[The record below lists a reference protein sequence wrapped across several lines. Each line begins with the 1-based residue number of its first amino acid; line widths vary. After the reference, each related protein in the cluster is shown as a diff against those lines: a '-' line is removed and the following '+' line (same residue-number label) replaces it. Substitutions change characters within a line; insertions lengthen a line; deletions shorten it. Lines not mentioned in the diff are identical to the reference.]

1 MAETKLRVAIRVRP
15 LRSTEGTEAWRIEDE
30 NVYQNDAEQVVGRTA
45 FRYDAVYGEQS
56 DTRDVYEG
64 VCRELVDGA
73 LKGVNGT
80 IFAYGQTS
88 SGKTFTIQGGDQY
101 GATTPGLMHL
111 AAEHIF
117 ATIEARNDTDFLLRV
132 SYLEVY
138 NEQLRDLLAEDG
150 TGEVHIREHPETGV
164 YVEGAQEIVVTQ
176 PHDVADALV
185 QGEKRRAIGSTA
197 MNERSSRSHT
207 VFRIVVESRPREC
220 AEDHGVLVGA
230 LSLVDLAGSE
240 SVRLTGATGMRQKE
254 GGKINQSLLTLSRVV
269 QQLGEKGKENFV
281 NFRDSRLTRLLQ
293 PTLSGKAQLAMVCCV
308 APSCNYVEET
318 RSTLQFGSRAAR
330 VTLKPVVHE
339 ILDDASQ
346 LRRVKRQ
353 LAELLAKQETADE
366 AAASGKTEELHE
378 LLERNEKLEADLA
391 QRASKMTELT
401 KMICVGGTSAAASK
415 PRRRRR
421 ATCAVGARGFKEED
435 SNLPAIPSFAEMRA
449 KRAAA
454 APALAEEE
462 EAAPPPPPADDGVLE
477 ACLEDD
483 RAAEARGLPALDAPA
498 PDDLEAAVRARL
510 RRAAEETLAVSS
522 DADETVSELR
532 KQLEVEKEVAEEVE
546 GERTKAEAEA
556 EALKERLAQAEA
568 ARAEAARAEA
578 ARAEAAAH
586 AGAGAEAHAAE
597 VDMLTQA
604 AAEAR
609 RAAEAAG
616 AEAAVAVEAREA
628 AAAEA
633 AEALA
638 AVHAQ
643 LDGEKAASE
652 AALDALRAELAAE
665 RDTES
670 QSTIEALQ
678 AKVDAAAEAL
688 QAADAA
694 SDEVEEGRRE
704 AEAEHEAVK
713 TQLAE
718 AQAARTDA
726 EAALAALQEERA
738 ADRENAKL
746 TRDAES
752 QATIEALQAKVD
764 AAAEARWEADAQLAS
779 AAEAAT
785 AAHQCAAVEHEAVL
799 RRAREEG
806 DAARAQV
813 AQAEEAASIAEA
825 ARAEVEAERDEE
837 RSNSDGVRGERDALH
852 GEVGELRTQ
861 IERERQQARDA
872 AEARACEAESSEEA
886 DATIAELRRQLE
898 VEREVGGEAEA
909 ERDALAKRAE
919 EQARDASAA
928 HLQVVRAKDERIACL
943 EKVKMTTAIFAQIQ
957 KLRTDKEAAL
967 SEARE
972 LKARVASLTE
982 TSASPKEAAEDTAL
996 AARCAAS
1003 DAACRAATEKAAR
1016 LEARAARAEQ
1026 SMSKI
1031 RTPGG
1036 RRALNGTDALHD
1048 KIEFLEQENLDL
1060 MLEVKQLKA
1069 SQARLAA
1076 SPVPVPTEA
1085 AVVDENAP
1093 PGPSPST
1100 KLSAA
1105 KLPAS
1110 PAAEAGVPT
1119 EGTQECT
1126 QS

>member
-88 SGKTFTIQGGDQY
+88 SGKTFTMQGGDQY

-353 LAELLAKQETADE
+353 LAELLAKQEAADE

-462 EAAPPPPPADDGVLE
+462 EAAPPPPVGDGVLE

-568 ARAEAARAEA
+568 ARAEV
-578 ARAEAAAH
+578 AAH

-597 VDMLTQA
+597 VDTLTQA

-609 RAAEAAG
+609 REAEAAG
-616 AEAAVAVEAREA
+616 AEAAVAVEATEA
-628 AAAEA
+628 TEA
-633 AEALA
+633 TEALA
-638 AVHAQ
+638 AVRAQ

-665 RDTES
+665 RDAES

-678 AKVDAAAEAL
+678 AKVEAAAEAL

-718 AQAARTDA
+718 AEAARTDA
-726 EAALAALQEERA
+726 KAALAALQEELA

-764 AAAEARWEADAQLAS
+764 AAAEARREADAQLAS

-785 AAHQCAAVEHEAVL
+785 AAHQCAAAEHEAVL

-813 AQAEEAASIAEA
+813 ARAEEAASIAEA

-837 RSNSDGVRGERDALH
+837 RSNSDGVRGERDALQ

-928 HLQVVRAKDERIACL
+928 HLQVVRSKDERIARL

-967 SEARE
+967 AEARE

-982 TSASPKEAAEDTAL
+982 ASASPKEAAEDTAL

-1003 DAACRAATEKAAR
+1003 DAACRAATEKAAC

-1076 SPVPVPTEA
+1076 SPVPVATEA
-1085 AVVDENAP
+1085 AGVDENAP
-1093 PGPSPST
+1093 PGPSPSI